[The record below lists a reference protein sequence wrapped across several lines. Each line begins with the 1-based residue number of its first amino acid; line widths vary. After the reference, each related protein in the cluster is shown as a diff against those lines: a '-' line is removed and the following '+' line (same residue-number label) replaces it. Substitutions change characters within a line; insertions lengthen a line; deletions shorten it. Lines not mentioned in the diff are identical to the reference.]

1 MSTHASDSSRPV
13 AEDRLV
19 WIDLEMTG
27 LIVETDVVV
36 EIAVLVTD
44 SALNLLDDDG
54 FDLVIN
60 QPAEALAHLDDVVRK
75 MHTRS
80 GLLDA
85 IAASDVTEADAFA
98 GALAYIQRFVPDA
111 RTAPLCGNTIGMD
124 RRFLARYAPEIDNHL
139 HYRNV
144 DVSSIKELC
153 RRWYPTVYKGRPGK
167 SEQHRALGDIR
178 ESIAEL
184 TYYRDQLFVKANSD

>member
-1 MSTHASDSSRPV
+1 MSTADANPTRPI

-44 SALNLLDDDG
+44 SDLNILDPEG
-54 FDLVIN
+54 FDQVIH
-60 QPAEALAHLDDVVRK
+60 QPDEVLANLNDVVRT
-75 MHTRS
+75 MHTKS
-80 GLLDA
+80 GLLKE
-85 IAASDVTEADAFA
+85 IAASTIAEPDAFA
-98 GALAYIQRFVPDA
+98 DALAYIQRFVPAA
-111 RTAPLCGNTIGMD
+111 RSAPLCGNTIGMD
-124 RRFLARYAPEIDNHL
+124 RRFLARYAPAIDDYL

-153 RRWYPTVYKGRPGK
+153 RRWYPEVYKGRPGK
-167 SEQHRALGDIR
+167 SESHRALDDIR

-184 TYYRDQLFVKANSD
+184 AYYRSELFVSANSD